1 MDVTTGQIVK
11 NLVASEPVTVTKIQD
26 LGSMISVEF
35 TGVNSNVSSNKIITR
50 SAFEKLEVLTAQG
63 VFNFT
68 GDPKKFGLFAEAERI
83 NSAYQFDPL
92 FAVNCSIVDPL
103 PHQVEA
109 VYKFLLPLPKIRFLL
124 ADDTGA
130 GKTIMTGL
138 LLKELMMRGMIE
150 RILIVTPGGLTKQ
163 WQEDELGVKFNLP
176 FTLVNRSIFASD
188 PNVFHTAPR
197 IVTSIDFIS
206 REDVLNV
213 AGNSHWDLIVFDE
226 SHKLS
231 AYEYGSKVY
240 RSQRYEAA
248 YKLSKQCEHIL
259 LLTAT
264 PHRGRTDTFK
274 MLLQILDE
282 DIFATEEIA
291 STRIRELE
299 TGGINKFFI
308 RRLKEDMKDWQGNA
322 LFKERH
328 TRTTSYE
335 LTPEEKD
342 LYDSVTDYLTTKK
355 AEASQSKNIHVSL
368 ALSVMQRRLVSSI
381 FAIKN
386 TLERRFNALASI
398 VEEVK
403 KNPNL
408 WQQRHKLESLDVDT
422 IDDYDELEDDERD
435 ALENILSDPK
445 KFRLFTTAKSLTEI
459 QTEAEQVKKLFLM
472 ADALYKSQQE
482 EQKFIKLRELLTSQN
497 VIDGEK
503 LVLFTEHKDTLL
515 YLEERL
521 RNNGY
526 TVVTI
531 HGGKSVDE
539 RRQSQWDFAKP
550 ETQILIATDAAGE
563 GINLQ
568 FCRLLINW
576 DIPWNPN
583 RLEQRMGRIH
593 RYGQKQDVLVFN
605 MVASNTKEGQVL
617 ERLLQKLDII
627 RESMGDDRVY
637 DVIQDV
643 LEDVRLD
650 DIINSVLNGRET
662 SLDTFLAQDN
672 EQLKQRFSEKIKAQR
687 EKLSH
692 STVDYRDARELKEN
706 SDEKRLQPIY
716 VRLFFEKAFNHL
728 GGEFSEVR
736 NSIFRIEKLPETVA
750 EVLRKDYNV
759 FADNVRQL
767 QFCFDKQI
775 FLDYQA
781 IGDLGAVHYINPG
794 NALFDSVVKVIRL
807 TCREDMLKGTILVSP
822 DDKEDYLAFFVKSQI
837 TDNRPSKQNES
848 ITDERLVVVNQNKNG
863 DFQMTSAAKF
873 IDLHAPTEFAKLL
886 EPQSVVSNEQV
897 INWSFN
903 NITLQQLEETYERV
917 VNDAGKR
924 REYLETAF
932 THVIVDLQS
941 KTAELQGK
949 VLLGDTSVQEKIQK
963 NQIRIGELIAKKQAR
978 LTELEQ
984 MTEVS
989 PKLPEILGCA
999 YVVPLTQVEYKGHYG
1014 MSRDDEAE
1022 AIAMQAAMDFETA
1035 NGWTPEDVSANNE
1048 GYDIRSVNSDQIK
1061 RYIEVKGRSGA
1072 DGSVMVS
1079 ENEMNRLAQ
1088 LGDSAWLY
1096 IVINCKSQPELFRVQ
1111 NPAKNLKF
1119 QEKSKGIQFFL
1130 PMEEWRAKI

>member
-1 MDVTTGQIVK
+1 M
-11 NLVASEPVTVTKIQD
+11 
-26 LGSMISVEF
+26 
-35 TGVNSNVSSNKIITR
+35 
-50 SAFEKLEVLTAQG
+50 
-63 VFNFT
+63 
-68 GDPKKFGLFAEAERI
+68 
-83 NSAYQFDPL
+83 
-92 FAVNCSIVDPL
+92 
-103 PHQVEA
+103 
-109 VYKFLLPLPKIRFLL
+109 
-124 ADDTGA
+124 
-130 GKTIMTGL
+130 
-138 LLKELMMRGMIE
+138 
-150 RILIVTPGGLTKQ
+150 
-163 WQEDELGVKFNLP
+163 
-176 FTLVNRSIFASD
+176 
-188 PNVFHTAPR
+188 
-197 IVTSIDFIS
+197 TSIDFIS

-231 AYEYGSKVY
+231 AYEYGSKIY

-308 RRLKEDMKDWQGNA
+308 RRLKEDMKDWNGNP

-335 LTPEEKD
+335 LTHEEKD

-398 VEEVK
+398 VEEVR

-408 WQQRHKLESLDVDT
+408 WQQRHKLENLDIDT

-435 ALENILSDPK
+435 ALENILSDPR
-445 KFRLFTTAKSLTEI
+445 KFKSFTTAKSLTEI
-459 QTEAEQVKKLFLM
+459 QSEAEEVKRLFLK
-472 ADALYKSQQE
+472 ADALYKSRQE

-521 RNNGY
+521 KNNGY
-526 TVVTI
+526 TVTTI

-550 ETQILIATDAAGE
+550 ETQILLATDADGE

-643 LEDVRLD
+643 LEDVSLN
-650 DIINSVLNGRET
+650 DIINSVLNGEET

-672 EQLKQRFSEKIKAQR
+672 EQIKQKFSEKIKAQR
-687 EKLSH
+687 EKPSH
-692 STVDYRDARELKEN
+692 STVDYSDARELKEN
-706 SDEKRLQPIY
+706 PDEKRLQPIY

-736 NSIFRIEKLPETVA
+736 NSIFRIEKLPDTVA

-759 FADNVRQL
+759 FADNVRKL
-767 QFCFDKQI
+767 QFCFDKQV

-781 IGDLGAVHYINPG
+781 VGDLGTVHYINPG
-794 NALFDSVVKVIRL
+794 NPLFDSVIKVIRL
-807 TCREDMLKGTILVSP
+807 TCREDMLIRHDSGFTRRQRRLPRVFRQEP
-822 DDKEDYLAFFVKSQI
+822 DY
-837 TDNRPSKQNES
+837 R
-848 ITDERLVVVNQNKNG
+848 
-863 DFQMTSAAKF
+863 
-873 IDLHAPTEFAKLL
+873 
-886 EPQSVVSNEQV
+886 
-897 INWSFN
+897 
-903 NITLQQLEETYERV
+903 
-917 VNDAGKR
+917 
-924 REYLETAF
+924 
-932 THVIVDLQS
+932 
-941 KTAELQGK
+941 
-949 VLLGDTSVQEKIQK
+949 
-963 NQIRIGELIAKKQAR
+963 
-978 LTELEQ
+978 
-984 MTEVS
+984 
-989 PKLPEILGCA
+989 
-999 YVVPLTQVEYKGHYG
+999 
-1014 MSRDDEAE
+1014 
-1022 AIAMQAAMDFETA
+1022 
-1035 NGWTPEDVSANNE
+1035 
-1048 GYDIRSVNSDQIK
+1048 
-1061 RYIEVKGRSGA
+1061 
-1072 DGSVMVS
+1072 
-1079 ENEMNRLAQ
+1079 
-1088 LGDSAWLY
+1088 
-1096 IVINCKSQPELFRVQ
+1096 
-1111 NPAKNLKF
+1111 
-1119 QEKSKGIQFFL
+1119 
-1130 PMEEWRAKI
+1130 